1 MISNYW
7 EIFREWL
14 AWKIFPELGMYIKV
28 IKRFS
33 AMEENDR
40 IVKLLEEA
48 DSVCSGW
55 AVDVVKIKY
64 KTLDLN
70 SITELLGDAS
80 EDQKS

>member
-40 IVKLLEEA
+40 VVKLLEEA
-48 DSVCSGW
+48 DSACSGW
-55 AVDVVKIKY
+55 AVETVRIKY
-64 KTLDLN
+64 KTIDIESL
-70 SITELLGDAS
+70 TELLDDAS